1 MMGSAAYCASKAGL
15 HHFGESLELE
25 LKRAGRGISVH
36 NLYPAYVE
44 TPMLDDVKSSG
55 KTFLKPVKPGV
66 VTGAIAQI
74 LKDGAQAR
82 GNGFLLMRDR
92 LITTFYRVLPGSS
105 KRVLSS
111 L

>member
-92 LITTFYRVLPGSS
+92 LITTFYWVLPGSF